1 MNLKPMSVLH
11 SLAEHFHRDA
21 VDFGARFD
29 LLWEA
34 GPLMHKMGRTKSFT
48 DLLMGCECALK
59 AHAFLSHLEGNPVEV
74 YRSIR
79 KCGHNI
85 GALSD
90 YANFLKD
97 RADYNFLKTELD
109 AFPVFLRYSLDANEA
124 FFPSFVDRTEADLN
138 YSKTIGD
145 NAWVLNIRESLERL
159 NTSSEDSFGG
169 FITDGIE
176 DIFAHEKSMKQ
187 FAETCLK

>member
-1 MNLKPMSVLH
+1 M
-11 SLAEHFHRDA
+11 
-21 VDFGARFD
+21 
-29 LLWEA
+29 
-34 GPLMHKMGRTKSFT
+34 
-48 DLLMGCECALK
+48 
-59 AHAFLSHLEGNPVEV
+59 
-74 YRSIR
+74 
-79 KCGHNI
+79 
-85 GALSD
+85 
-90 YANFLKD
+90 
-97 RADYNFLKTELD
+97 KTELD